1 MAVYGGH
8 WLQARSHFET
18 DTKVGDVPVPHPS
31 MMMMVMMM
39 MMIKVLIVKVIVAM
53 MMGTTIMMTRTVV
66 DDAPLPHPLMGL
78 SALLCG
84 KLHTPIHDD
93 GDGDD
98 DADGDH
104 FGDDDDGEYKGLIDY
119 HDSVAS
125 QQPWRQNPGSR
136 QQWVHEE

>member
-1 MAVYGGH
+1 M
-8 WLQARSHFET
+8 ET
-18 DTKVGDVPVPHPS
+18 DTIVGDAPVPHPS
-31 MMMMVMMM
+31 MMMMMVMMM
-39 MMIKVLIVKVIVAM
+39 MKVLIVKVIVVM

-98 DADGDH
+98 DDDGDNL
-104 FGDDDDGEYKGLIDY
+104 GDDDDGKYKGLIDY
-119 HDSVAS
+119 HEFMTVLLHNNLGVKILEVDCS
-125 QQPWRQNPGSR
+125 GL
-136 QQWVHEE
+136 HEE